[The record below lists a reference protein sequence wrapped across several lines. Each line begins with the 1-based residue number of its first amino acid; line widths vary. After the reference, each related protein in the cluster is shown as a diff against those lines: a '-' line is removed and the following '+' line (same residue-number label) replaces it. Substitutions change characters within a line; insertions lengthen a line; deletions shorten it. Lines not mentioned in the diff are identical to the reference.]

1 MRMVSEKLKLP
12 LYRAF
17 LVLIFAFTIVEI
29 LVANAVAQQTGS
41 IAGKVSS
48 AAGAAISGARVII
61 TNKSTGQTSTVKTDP
76 AGAFISPALAAGDY
90 ALRVAARSFLAT
102 TVVATVQAGAPT
114 AADIKLDPEPLAG
127 IVPVQKLGNLPANG
141 LDSVQYAQLEPGI
154 QNQDGATIDPS
165 KAGFPALSLDNRSG
179 RATRVQADGL
189 DIHDETVGATTT
201 NIPAS
206 AVQELQLGGLSAP
219 ISDQLTA
226 GGALNVVTRSGSN
239 DLHAELFGFYR
250 NGDVLSASLPG
261 GNGHAW
267 GRQQFGGNLGGA
279 LIHDKLYFFLD
290 GERNRQDL
298 ANPIL
303 LGGPFTFLSPSSTTI
318 REPFREIETTDRLDY
333 QLSETARAF
342 YRFTYDQSSDV
353 HPFGSGPSLQP
364 FLNRTNT
371 PSHAIGV
378 DFTTGAY
385 THNVRFQYLKFRN
398 VIADSSGEV
407 GGVVNPV
414 SNVAINIGGGAT
426 SQCAPG
432 SLFCSGPSF
441 LAPQQNYQSDQ
452 QFRYDGSHLWHNHIF
467 HYGASYN
474 RILAGRFAS
483 LFSTAPTL
491 SDQGSTPLPANVFG
505 SDGNPANVL
514 NYPVEFSFIGNGLG
528 FATER
533 SEFGL
538 PGGGQRDN
546 QVMLYVGDTW
556 KAKPNLSVTYG
567 VRWIRDTGR
576 TDSDLGPI
584 PQLNAWGAGLGNRV
598 RQPNLNFAPQLG
610 LAWEATDKTILR
622 GGLGLFYDS
631 SIFNN
636 DFFDRP
642 LRLPQ
647 GSFIST
653 PAVCIAGAPG
663 RIQWPSALTPGSLVA
678 NGAGIVNSDGTVSPY
693 DATNL
698 TLQSWCGESISS
710 AAPLAAALQ
719 QAYIAA
725 TTAAGSTSNPSYIG
739 NAGAFA
745 GPNQNGL
752 SLLAPNFRTPRT
764 LQVNASMQHELRPGL
779 MFTLGYQRDVSTRT
793 LLGVD
798 VNHGGAASTFNLS
811 NAIFDRDA
819 AQVGNGCLT
828 GTGQVGCMVANLG
841 PAGALAAYGKAGI
854 GGPAQVTGGAPCPQC
869 AFPGL
874 NPSLGVNVMNFPE
887 GRSVYN
893 GINVILKQQV
903 TNFSVRGVQRASF
916 QASYSH
922 SRYVSQSQDSDL
934 ASQASDFANPNHF
947 TGPAALDRTHQVS
960 LAANFDLRKSVQLSF
975 IGHFDS
981 PLPVTLSFQQ
991 TAGAAE
997 VLVTD
1002 WRGDGTTGD
1011 IIPGSSVGSYMR
1023 SIKPSGL
1030 QNFIKTYNT
1039 SVAASSNPQTPA
1051 GNALINGGVF
1061 SLQELEQTGGVLQP
1075 LASTVSDVAG
1085 LGWLKT
1091 FDLKLGWEHKFQD
1104 RFSVEPSVGLFNLFN
1119 FANFDLPG
1127 NTQSGVL
1134 SFGAGSLSSSAT
1146 VLQPQSTVGGT
1157 SPTGSSARTNRTSLL
1172 SGMNAAGAPRSI
1184 EWRLRIS
1191 F

>member
-12 LYRAF
+12 LCRT
-17 LVLIFAFTIVEI
+17 LLLLIFTFSL
-29 LVANAVAQQTGS
+29 LVIFGGTAAAQQTGS

-48 AAGAAISGARVII
+48 TAGAPISSARVII
-61 TNKSTGQTSTVKTDP
+61 TNKSNGQTSTVKTDP
-76 AGAFISPALAAGDY
+76 AGAFTSPALAAGEY
-90 ALRVAARSFLAT
+90 ALRVDARSFIAT
-102 TVVATVQAGAPT
+102 TVVATVQPGAPT

-127 IVPVQKLGNLPANG
+127 IIPVQKLGNLPVNG
-141 LDSVQYAQLEPGI
+141 RDYVPYAQFEPGI

-165 KAGFPALSLDNRSG
+165 KTGFPALSLDNRNG
-179 RATRVQADGL
+179 RSAQLQLDGL
-189 DIHDETVGATTT
+189 DINDETVGATTS
-201 NIPAS
+201 NVPAS
-206 AVQELQLGGLSAP
+206 AVQELQLGGFSAP
-219 ISDQLTA
+219 IGNQVTSA
-226 GGALNVVTRSGSN
+226 GALNVVTRSGSN
-239 DLHAELFGFYR
+239 YLHGELFGFYR

-261 GNGHAW
+261 GNSHAW

-279 LIHDKLYFFLD
+279 LMHDKLYFFVD

-298 ANPIL
+298 SNPVL

-318 REPFREIETTDRLDY
+318 REPFRETETTDRLDY
-333 QLSETARAF
+333 HLSETARAF

-364 FLNRTNT
+364 FLSRTNT
-371 PSHAIGV
+371 PSHALGLN
-378 DFTTGAY
+378 FTTGAY
-385 THNVRFQYLKFRN
+385 THSVRFEYLKFRN
-398 VIADSSGEV
+398 IVADSSGEV
-407 GGVVNPV
+407 GGAANPV
-414 SNVAINIGGGAT
+414 SNVTINIGGGAT
-426 SQCAPG
+426 SQCAAG
-432 SLFCSGPSF
+432 SLFCSGPTF
-441 LAPQQNYQSDQ
+441 LAPQQTYQSDR
-452 QFRYDGSHLWHNHIF
+452 QFRYDGSHIWRNHIL

-474 RILAGRFAS
+474 RILGGGFDS
-483 LFSTAPTL
+483 LFSTGPTL
-491 SDQGSTPLPANVFG
+491 SDQSSIPLPANVFG

-514 NYPVEFSFIGNGLG
+514 NYPAEFSFIGNGQG

-567 VRWIRDTGR
+567 VHWIRDTGR
-576 TDSDLGPI
+576 TDSDIGPI

-610 LAWEATDKTILR
+610 LAWEATDKTTLR

-631 SIFNN
+631 SIFRNE
-636 DFFDRP
+636 FFDRP
-642 LRLPQ
+642 LRLSQ
-647 GSFIST
+647 GSFVST

-663 RIQWPSALTPGSLVA
+663 RIQWPSALTPGTLVA
-678 NGAGIVNSDGTVSPY
+678 SGAGIVNSDGTVSPY
-693 DATNL
+693 DAANL
-698 TLQSWCGESISS
+698 STLTWCGESIGT
-710 AAPLAAALQ
+710 AAPMAAALEQAYQ
-719 QAYIAA
+719 QA
-725 TTAAGSTSNPSYIG
+725 TANSGSTSNPSFIG
-739 NAGAFA
+739 NPGAFA

-752 SLLAPNFRTPRT
+752 SLLSPNFRTPRT

-819 AQVGNGCLT
+819 AQTANGCLT
-828 GTGQVGCMVANLG
+828 GTNQVGCMVAKLG
-841 PAGALAAYGKAGI
+841 PAGALAAYGQSGI

-869 AFPGL
+869 AFAGL
-874 NPSLGVNVMNFPE
+874 NPNLGVNVMNFPE

-893 GINVILKQQV
+893 GINVTLKQQV

-934 ASQASDFANPNHF
+934 TSQATDFANPDHF
-947 TGPAALDRTHQVS
+947 TGPAALDRTHQIS
-960 LAANFDLRKSVQLSF
+960 LAANFDLRKSVRLSF

-991 TAGAAE
+991 KAGGAE

-1011 IIPGSSVGSYMR
+1011 IIPGSNVGSYMR
-1023 SIKPSGL
+1023 SIKPTGL

-1039 SVAASSNPQTPA
+1039 SVAASSTPQTPA

-1061 SLQELEQTGGVLQP
+1061 SLQELEQMGGVLQP

-1085 LGWLKT
+1085 LGWMKT

-1104 RFSVEPSVGLFNLFN
+1104 RFSIEPSVGLFNLFN

-1134 SFGAGSLSSSAT
+1134 SFGAGSLSSSAA

-1157 SPTGSSARTNRTSLL
+1157 SPTGSSARTNRTSFL
-1172 SGMNAAGAPRSI
+1172 SGMNAAGAPRSV